1 MMYSYTCTL
10 VLCRSRA
17 SRASRSNDRSW
28 QPGIAIELLDL
39 RNQRLNQLLDLIHS
53 WARADVGIA
62 AVPTWRW
69 ASSSNQQCWWSRC
82 VDGQGV
88 SANQRNEKRWK
99 AIDPAAGK
107 STSWGSKKT
116 PVILAIKFIIKQY
129 KARTLFFSP
138 GYRSIRQTP
147 AFQRK
152 PLFWEARCKQNLG
165 IPMLRTSCGGS
176 KRIPPCKSTANASSN
191 AGWLVRWKAA
201 WHTCF
206 SKPGTLKHPKTLFQI
221 PYDYLT

>member
-129 KARTLFFSP
+129 KARTLSFSP

-147 AFQRK
+147 AFQK
-152 PLFWEARCKQNLG
+152 EALV
-165 IPMLRTSCGGS
+165 LR
-176 KRIPPCKSTANASSN
+176 STFQTESGYTYAADK
-191 AGWLVRWKAA
+191 LRWKQT
-201 WHTCF
+201 H
-206 SKPGTLKHPKTLFQI
+206 SSM
-221 PYDYLT
+221 

>member
-1 MMYSYTCTL
+1 MVVFHSYVSLPEGIGYYGIMRSIDMMYSYTCTL

-82 VDGQGV
+82 VCQ
-88 SANQRNEKRWK
+88 
-99 AIDPAAGK
+99 
-107 STSWGSKKT
+107 SKK
-116 PVILAIKFIIKQY
+116 
-129 KARTLFFSP
+129 
-138 GYRSIRQTP
+138 
-147 AFQRK
+147 
-152 PLFWEARCKQNLG
+152 
-165 IPMLRTSCGGS
+165 
-176 KRIPPCKSTANASSN
+176 
-191 AGWLVRWKAA
+191 WK
-201 WHTCF
+201 
-206 SKPGTLKHPKTLFQI
+206 TLKSDRSRSRKINKLGEQENTCDPCHQIHHKTI
-221 PYDYLT
+221 